1 MRYSKDVSAS
11 SVPAPKSRF
20 SWVPVTLT
28 TIRLLLSPAVVV
40 LAWNNL
46 PGAWIA
52 GCALI
57 AIVSDIYDGIIAR
70 RLRIETA
77 LLRRYDSVADTVFYL
92 AIAWAAW
99 RLYPQTIREN
109 AAILVGVFTLE
120 IARYVFDFAKF
131 HREASYHMLS
141 SKLWGLVLGAAT
153 MALFAFGTSGWLLR
167 VALILGIV
175 CNAEGLAISM
185 VLPQW
190 THDVPS
196 IAHALRLRRPTAG

>member
-1 MRYSKDVSAS
+1 MSAS

-28 TIRLLLSPAVVV
+28 TIRFLLGPAVVV

-99 RLYPQTIREN
+99 RLYPQAIRDN
-109 AAILVGVFTLE
+109 AAILIGVFTLE

-131 HREASYHMLS
+131 HREASYHMFS

-153 MALFAFGTSGWLLR
+153 MALFALGTSGWLLR

-196 IAHALRLRRPTAG
+196 IAHALRLRRSTAG